1 MESNRNGSETL
12 RFFKKMIKF
21 MFLSKVIIVIGVVLF
36 FCAGFSSANDKKVW
50 KQEDCKKISD
60 ASGHFLVV
68 SGYLLEESGKKKEEG
83 DLKEMEKSF
92 MGAVHF
98 SEIMQKLIKSSAN
111 PNRKIT
117 KMIRTPS

>member
-1 MESNRNGSETL
+1 
-12 RFFKKMIKF
+12 

-36 FCAGFSSANDKKVW
+36 FCAGFSSANEKNVW

-83 DLKEMEKSF
+83 DLKEIKKSF
-92 MGAVHF
+92 MGAEQF
-98 SEIMQKLIKSSAN
+98 SEMAVISG
-111 PNRKIT
+111 KI
-117 KMIRTPS
+117 

>member
-1 MESNRNGSETL
+1 
-12 RFFKKMIKF
+12 
-21 MFLSKVIIVIGVVLF
+21 MFLSKVIIVISVVLF
-36 FCAGFSSANDKKVW
+36 FCAGFSSANGKKAW

-98 SEIMQKLIKSSAN
+98 SEMTVIFG
-111 PNRKIT
+111 KI
-117 KMIRTPS
+117 

>member
-1 MESNRNGSETL
+1 MESNGNGRETL
-12 RFFKKMIKF
+12 GFFKNMIKF
-21 MFLSKVIIVIGVVLF
+21 MALSKVIIFIGVVLF
-36 FCAGFSSANDKKVW
+36 FCAGFSSANDKKAW

-83 DLKEMEKSF
+83 NLKEMEKSF

-98 SEIMQKLIKSSAN
+98 SEMAVFS
-111 PNRKIT
+111 RKI
-117 KMIRTPS
+117 

>member
-1 MESNRNGSETL
+1 MV
-12 RFFKKMIKF
+12 
-21 MFLSKVIIVIGVVLF
+21 LSKVIIVIGVVLF

-98 SEIMQKLIKSSAN
+98 SEMDVIPEKLEMVQKDHPQLRLECGTLSDSSL
-111 PNRKIT
+111 
-117 KMIRTPS
+117 S

>member
-1 MESNRNGSETL
+1 M
-12 RFFKKMIKF
+12 
-21 MFLSKVIIVIGVVLF
+21 KVIICAFAILF
-36 FCAGFSSANDKKVW
+36 FCASFSSANDKKAW

-60 ASGHFLVV
+60 ASGHFLVL

-98 SEIMQKLIKSSAN
+98 SEMAAN
-111 PNRKIT
+111 YAKTYQVFCQSKKEKNHDD
-117 KMIRTPS
+117 

>member
-1 MESNRNGSETL
+1 MTKRLGS
-12 RFFKKMIKF
+12 RRI
-21 MFLSKVIIVIGVVLF
+21 
-36 FCAGFSSANDKKVW
+36 A
-50 KQEDCKKISD
+50 KKISD

-98 SEIMQKLIKSSAN
+98 SEMAAN
-111 PNRKIT
+111 YAKTYQVFCQSKQDNNKDD
-117 KMIRTPS
+117 

>member
-1 MESNRNGSETL
+1 
-12 RFFKKMIKF
+12 MIKF

-36 FCAGFSSANDKKVW
+36 FCAGFSSANDNKVW

-98 SEIMQKLIKSSAN
+98 SEMAAN
-111 PNRKIT
+111 YAKTYQVFCQSKQENNKDD
-117 KMIRTPS
+117 